1 MTPEDTL
8 PDDMGSRL
16 RTRLFQHLLVAG
28 TILGGSLGIGIWGY
42 WYFAGLSPL
51 DGFLN
56 AAMLLAGMGPVAVME
71 RPEAKLFAGIYALY
85 CGVVFVVTVG
95 YLVTPVLHHLLLRF
109 RIEDVD

>member
-1 MTPEDTL
+1 MIRKTTNAAEQNA
-8 PDDMGSRL
+8 RL
-16 RTRLFQHLLVAG
+16 RARLFQHLLSATAVLAV
-28 TILGGSLGIGIWGY
+28 SLAIGIWGY

-109 RIEDVD
+109 KVEDVD